1 MFDRL
6 VGNNRAKEV
15 LRRMLAQRR
24 VPGALLF
31 AGEESVGKF
40 QFAVEL
46 AKALN
51 CLHPQGVEA
60 CDRCAA
66 CKRIPHFAPS
76 PSDNEE
82 KKSFIAWSEHPDVAV
97 VRREMSVITVHQAR
111 RVERE
116 TNFRPKEGRER
127 VFIIDNADRMNEQAS
142 NALLKTLEDFAP
154 TSHLILVTARPA
166 SLLTTIR
173 SRCQTVRFAPL
184 TAEEI
189 EAHLTSRKL
198 RVGDDARL
206 VARLARGR
214 LGEALE
220 LNPEEYRERRTVML
234 GVLESLLATPA
245 DVARL
250 LRATEEL
257 SDAKRKDD
265 FASQLD
271 MLSTLVHDA
280 WLLSLDARA
289 EVVNDDIRERL
300 ARLAADMTNAR
311 ATRWLSRI
319 EELRAQ
325 LAVNVNRRAATDALF
340 LSMAAG

>member
-6 VGNNRAKEV
+6 VGNNRAKDV
-15 LRRMLAQRR
+15 LRRMLAQGR

-51 CLHPQGVEA
+51 CLQPRGAEA
-60 CDRCAA
+60 CDQCSA
-66 CKRIPHFAPS
+66 CKRIPRFAPS
-76 PSDNEE
+76 PTDNEE

-97 VRREMSVITVHQAR
+97 VRREMSVITVNQAR
-111 RVERE
+111 RIERE
-116 TNFRPKEGRER
+116 SNFRPKEGRQR
-127 VFIIDNADRMNEQAS
+127 VFIIDNADQMNEQAS

-154 TSHLILVTARPA
+154 TSHLVLVTARPA
-166 SLLTTIR
+166 GLLPTIR
-173 SRCQTVRFAPL
+173 SRCQTIRFSPL
-184 TAEEI
+184 SSEEI

-198 RVGDDARL
+198 RAGDDARL

-220 LNPEEYRERRTVML
+220 LNPEEYRARRATML
-234 GVLESLLATPA
+234 GVLESLLAATP

-265 FASQLD
+265 FAAQLD
-271 MLSTLVHDA
+271 ALSVLIHDA
-280 WLLSLDARA
+280 WRLSLDPRA
-289 EVVNDDIRERL
+289 EIVNDDIRERL
-300 ARLAADMTNAR
+300 ARLAANLSNAR
-311 ATRWLSRI
+311 AARWLSQV

-340 LSMAAG
+340 LSMAT